1 MASMPKAICSI
12 GPPVLTFVVPPQV
25 AFFTHR
31 IIRWLVCAWLALFVS
46 AASSLWAAAN
56 PTFATGVIV
65 GAVSIYD
72 ISEASGLLA
81 SRQNPG
87 VLWTHNDSGYRGSIF
102 ALSTNGTYLARHQTP
117 NVYSG
122 NFEDIAFGPGPLP
135 HFNYIYLGDIGDNN
149 LNRGSIRVFRFPEP
163 SAYPYQSNNPPILS
177 IPGAQE
183 ITLYYPSGAFNCE
196 GLMVDP
202 VTGDL
207 FLATKQT
214 NNSHIYRATRA
225 ELESGEATLTFIR
238 DADFKSVSAA
248 DISADGSLIALRRGT
263 KGGLWVRATNESVG
277 DALARAP
284 ITIPIS
290 TNEPNGEAIAFNANS
305 SGYYTT
311 SEGYLQPI
319 YYFARTDTTPGTP
332 RVFVAPGQ
340 DWHVEDTDLPLSP
353 EWRTSLI
360 DDWRSGPAPFGYGS
374 GEQTTTEY
382 GSPDDKYTT
391 THFRK
396 TFVRSGGAV
405 TNLTLRLCFNDG
417 VVVYLNGTEILRY
430 NLNPG
435 AVQDDFATASN
446 AEFARTWFSFPVNA
460 ALLHAGTNVLAVEV
474 HLAALDS
481 PSLNFDAQLVE
492 ARTDAPA
499 RFSAYRRIGTN
510 LVMNLTGPNGKPVHV
525 ESSTNLVGWNFF
537 RDIVMTNSAGAF
549 TNASSGPRRF
559 YRIRP

>member
-1 MASMPKAICSI
+1 M
-12 GPPVLTFVVPPQV
+12 
-25 AFFTHR
+25 
-31 IIRWLVCAWLALFVS
+31 VCACLALFVS
-46 AASSLWAAAN
+46 AASSLWAASN
-56 PTFATGVIV
+56 PTFATGVVV
-65 GAVSIYD
+65 GAVSTYD
-72 ISEASGLLA
+72 VSEASGLLA

-102 ALSTNGTYLARHQTP
+102 ALSTNGAYLARHQTP

-122 NFEDIAFGPGPLP
+122 DFEDIAFGPGPLP
-135 HFNYIYLGDIGDNN
+135 HFNYIYLGDIGDNF

-163 SAYPYQSNNPPILS
+163 AAYPYQSNAPPVFTL
-177 IPGAQE
+177 PGAQE
-183 ITLYYPSGAFNCE
+183 ITLYYPDGPFNCE
-196 GLMVDP
+196 GMMIDP

-207 FLATKQT
+207 FLATKLT
-214 NNSHIYRATRA
+214 NSSRIYMATRA
-225 ELESGEATLTFIR
+225 ELDSGEATLTFIR
-238 DADFKSVSAA
+238 EATFKSVSAA

-284 ITIPIS
+284 LPIPIS
-290 TNEPNGEAIAFNANS
+290 TNEPNGEAIAFNANG

-319 YYFARTDTTPGTP
+319 YYYARTDITPGTT

-340 DWHVEDTDLPLSP
+340 TWHVEDTDLPLGP
-353 EWRTSLI
+353 EWRTNLV

-374 GEQTTTEY
+374 GELTTTEY
-382 GSPDDKYTT
+382 GSPDYKYIT

-396 TFVRSGGAV
+396 TFVRSGGTV

-417 VVVYLNGTEILRY
+417 LAVWLNGTEILRY

-435 AVQDDFATASN
+435 AAHADFATASN
-446 AEFARTWFSFPVNA
+446 VEFARTWFSFPVNA
-460 ALLHAGTNVLAVEV
+460 ALLRAGTNVLAVEV
-474 HLAALDS
+474 HRANPNG

-499 RFSAYRRIGTN
+499 RFSAFRRSGTN
-510 LVMNLTGPNGKPVHV
+510 LVVNLTGPNGKLVRV
-525 ESSTNLVGWNFF
+525 ESSTNLTSLTGWNYF
-537 RDIVMTNSAGAF
+537 RDILMTNSAGAF
-549 TNASSGPRRF
+549 TNPITGPRRF
-559 YRIRP
+559 YRLAP